1 LDRVDPLGSGAI
13 QTIHDELDRTNPVPF
28 EIAARAE
35 SSRSKKLAPSLLLRG
50 LRFFLCYVER
60 FASSAR
66 DEEKRLMSYYEATDQ
81 TPTDDDLW
89 HVQLASGDVCL
100 MTLDQLDDAFQT
112 GVISE
117 NTYLWQ
123 EGATGW
129 VTLREVA
136 GLDTDEAED
145 VSAHVQQ
152 DNPFEQPSYASES
165 VWPSAPAAPAYNYA
179 AQDPFAPP
187 VQVMGPMSTAPVVSP
202 LRDMDFDLEP
212 VNFGKKRHTG
222 RWLFAAALIG
232 AAGFGAVKYNLVPT
246 SLTSLSN
253 ASPVP
258 PSVAAIPLP
267 VETVAAP
274 QTPPPA
280 PVATTPPAPEPAKT
294 ISDDVKQRLADADKK
309 LAAKQKAKQQQLQQR
324 HASSGSTRRSSGSG
338 AKGVFSKGGETGDPL
353 NSSL

>member
-1 LDRVDPLGSGAI
+1 
-13 QTIHDELDRTNPVPF
+13 
-28 EIAARAE
+28 
-35 SSRSKKLAPSLLLRG
+35 
-50 LRFFLCYVER
+50 
-60 FASSAR
+60 
-66 DEEKRLMSYYEATDQ
+66 MSYYEATDQ
-81 TPTDDDLW
+81 TTTDTDDDDLW
-89 HVQLASGDVCL
+89 HVQLASGEVCL
-100 MTLDQLDDAFQT
+100 MTLDELDDAFQT
-112 GVISE
+112 GVIHE

-136 GLDTDEAED
+136 GLDADEAED
-145 VSAHVQQ
+145 LSAHAEQE
-152 DNPFEQPSYASES
+152 NPFVRPDYASES
-165 VWPSAPAAPAYNYA
+165 VWPSAPAPAYNYA
-179 AQDPFAPP
+179 AHDPFAPP
-187 VQVMGPMSTAPVVSP
+187 VQVTGPHSTAPVVSP

-212 VNFGKKRHTG
+212 LDFGKKRRPG

-232 AAGFGAVKYNLVPT
+232 AAGFGAVKYNLVPVANLIAA
-246 SLTSLSN
+246 SQNN

-267 VETVAAP
+267 VETTAAPP

-280 PVATTPPAPEPAKT
+280 PVATTPPAADPSKALG
-294 ISDDVKQRLADADKK
+294 DDVKQRLADADKK

-324 HASSGSTRRSSGSG
+324 HAASGSSSRKSSSNG